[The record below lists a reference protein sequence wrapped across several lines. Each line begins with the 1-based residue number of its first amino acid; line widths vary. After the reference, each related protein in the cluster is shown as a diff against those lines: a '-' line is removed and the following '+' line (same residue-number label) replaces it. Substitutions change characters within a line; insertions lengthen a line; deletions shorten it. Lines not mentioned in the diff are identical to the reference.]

1 MKDFKDYQQVQNEEM
16 KNRLAALQLEKM
28 IDSFQARIDGIALR
42 VDDTNDYWDEYTEDS
57 LTAAGFRRE
66 GTTFQK
72 DIVTGSTITSPVIRE
87 LREIQQYQDMLYE
100 TPDLETASGIRNYG
114 LVYDFDAVQALI
126 ANATKVVEAEEE
138 RVFGTG
144 VREWRAKGGAW
155 AERDEAPDLSKK
167 KEQEKGWQ
175 NKGDGLFGKHVGYA
189 PVYKSGYDVDMEK
202 SRTKNI
208 KYKGSGELGRILG
221 YLLLVQHGRGRGLQ
235 PSEPTRLGQAFMGC
249 LSTLERRLDDGS
261 P

>member
-1 MKDFKDYQQVQNEEM
+1 LV
-16 KNRLAALQLEKM
+16 AA
-28 IDSFQARIDGIALR
+28 IALAR
-42 VDDTNDYWDEYTEDS
+42 GAKRSAGRNPRRSPVQGWQPLESPNYWDEYTEDS

-167 KEQEKGWQ
+167 K
-175 NKGDGLFGKHVGYA
+175 NKRRAG
-189 PVYKSGYDVDMEK
+189 
-202 SRTKNI
+202 RT
-208 KYKGSGELGRILG
+208 GEMASL
-221 YLLLVQHGRGRGLQ
+221 
-235 PSEPTRLGQAFMGC
+235 A
-249 LSTLERRLDDGS
+249 ST
-261 P
+261 